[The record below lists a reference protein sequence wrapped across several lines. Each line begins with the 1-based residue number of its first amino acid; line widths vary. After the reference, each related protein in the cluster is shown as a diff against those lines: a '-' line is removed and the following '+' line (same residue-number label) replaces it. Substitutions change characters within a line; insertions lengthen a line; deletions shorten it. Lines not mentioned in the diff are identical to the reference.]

1 MRSRFFSASSYDD
14 EEEEYDEQMDLS
26 GFVTSAPPAPPVI
39 ERKRN
44 PKPKA
49 SAMGNAGPQMH
60 SPTENIGYVSPVADK
75 VSKQLSAGNPWNPL
89 YAHDD
94 ALLPKTTVAVKTTG
108 LLLGMAGGGLSVF
121 KTPRRFTVPVAIVG
135 LGAYTHTALGFNK
148 GALDNLLANQE
159 WYAAYPTK
167 VLVQG
172 VGLVAFT
179 AAYKYSRGK
188 RGMSV
193 LPFR

>member
-39 ERKRN
+39 ERKRS
-44 PKPKA
+44 PKPAA
-49 SAMGNAGPQMH
+49 SSMGNAGPKMH
-60 SPTENIGYVSPVADK
+60 APTENIGYVSPVADR
-75 VSKQLSAGNPWNPL
+75 VSKKLSAGNPWNPL

-94 ALLPKTTVAVKTTG
+94 TLLPKTTVAVKTTG

-121 KTPRRFTVPVAIVG
+121 KSPRKFTVPVAIVG

-148 GALDNLLANQE
+148 GALDNMLANQE
-159 WYAAYPTK
+159 WYKAYPIK
-167 VLVQG
+167 LAAQG

-188 RGMSV
+188 RGQEL
-193 LPFR
+193 LPLR

>member
-39 ERKRN
+39 ERKRS

-49 SAMGNAGPQMH
+49 SAMGNAGPRMH
-60 SPTENIGYVSPVADK
+60 APTENIGYVSPVADK
-75 VSKQLSAGNPWNPL
+75 VSKQLSTGNPWNPL

-94 ALLPKTTVAVKTTG
+94 TLLPRTTVAVKTTG

-121 KTPRRFTVPVAIVG
+121 KTPRKFTMPVAIVG

-148 GALDNLLANQE
+148 GALDNILANQA
-159 WYAAYPTK
+159 WYKSYPIKLAA
-167 VLVQG
+167 QG
-172 VGLVAFT
+172 AGLVAFT

-188 RGMSV
+188 RGLEL
-193 LPFR
+193 LPLR